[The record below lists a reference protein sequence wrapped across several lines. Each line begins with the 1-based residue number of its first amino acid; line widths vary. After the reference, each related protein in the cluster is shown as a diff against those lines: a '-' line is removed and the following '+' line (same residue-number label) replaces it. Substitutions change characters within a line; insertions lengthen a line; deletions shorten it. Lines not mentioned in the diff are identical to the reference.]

1 MRILRIALTVV
12 LSTTLSATM
21 APAALA
27 MPAAPTA
34 SAASAA
40 KKVLVELREQG
51 GFAGF
56 DNRVIV
62 YTNGCVRLSRRTG
75 PTVNKCLTRGEQR
88 KLHHDLN
95 LLRLG
100 RSQVKPQG
108 ADFLKYT
115 LTYRGHRASRYTLTT
130 TWTPVV
136 QRLERFL
143 VKYWAPD

>member
-1 MRILRIALTVV
+1 MRIWRIALALMV
-12 LSTTLSATM
+12 STLLSATM
-21 APAALA
+21 TPTAALAAPAA
-27 MPAAPTA
+27 P
-34 SAASAA
+34 AA

-75 PTVNKCLTRGEQR
+75 PTVDKCLTSAEKR
-88 KLHHDLN
+88 KLHGELKR
-95 LLRLG
+95 LRLG
-100 RSQVKPQG
+100 HSEAQPQG

-115 LTYRGHRASRYTLTT
+115 LTYKGHRVSRYTLTR

-136 QRLERFL
+136 KRLERFL

>member
-1 MRILRIALTVV
+1 MRILRIALIVILGTA
-12 LSTTLSATM
+12 LSATM
-21 APAALA
+21 APAA
-27 MPAAPTA
+27 
-34 SAASAA
+34 SATPVA

-88 KLHHDLN
+88 KLHHDLK

-100 RSQVKPQG
+100 HSQAKPQG

-115 LTYRGHRASRYTLTT
+115 LTYRGHRVSRYTLTA

-136 QRLERFL
+136 QRMERFL

>member
-1 MRILRIALTVV
+1 MRIWRIALALMV
-12 LSTTLSATM
+12 STLLSATM
-21 APAALA
+21 TPAALA
-27 MPAAPTA
+27 APT
-34 SAASAA
+34 A

-75 PTVNKCLTRGEQR
+75 PTVDKCLTSGEKR
-88 KLHHDLN
+88 KLHGELKK
-95 LLRLG
+95 LRLG
-100 RSQVKPQG
+100 HSEAQPQG

-115 LTYRGHRASRYTLTT
+115 LTYKGHRVSRYTLTR

-136 QRLERFL
+136 HRLERFL

>member
-1 MRILRIALTVV
+1 MRIWRIALALMVSAL
-12 LSTTLSATM
+12 LSVTM

-27 MPAAPTA
+27 AP
-34 SAASAA
+34 AA

-75 PTVNKCLTRGEQR
+75 PTVDKCLTRGEQR
-88 KLHHDLN
+88 KLRGELKK
-95 LLRLG
+95 LRLG
-100 RSQVKPQG
+100 HSEARPQG

-115 LTYRGHRASRYTLTT
+115 LTYKGHRVSRYTLTR

>member
-1 MRILRIALTVV
+1 MRIWRIALALMV
-12 LSTTLSATM
+12 STLLSATM
-21 APAALA
+21 TPAALA
-27 MPAAPTA
+27 APT
-34 SAASAA
+34 A

-75 PTVNKCLTRGEQR
+75 PTVDKCLTSAEKR
-88 KLHHDLN
+88 KLHGELKR
-95 LLRLG
+95 LRLG
-100 RSQVKPQG
+100 HSEARPQG

-115 LTYRGHRASRYTLTT
+115 LTYQKHRVSRYTLTR